1 MSVNVSEKGNI
12 DFTKG
17 SIIQNMIL
25 FSVPIVLGELF
36 QNFYNSVDALV
47 VGNFVGKYALGAVS
61 VCDTIAR
68 LLVGFFTGMSAGVS
82 VATVGSQF
90 LSVVLVCRKLRKTE
104 DSFRICISEIPEE
117 KALIGEVVNI
127 GSTMLKLLIPFYLVM
142 VVLRQLFLAIVM
154 RHPRIEYIYAAFPLG
169 WGLTA
174 FMLMIYGYFQLY
186 G

>member
-1 MSVNVSEKGNI
+1 MSAGVSEKGNI

-82 VATVGSQF
+82 VVVVREIF
-90 LSVVLVCRKLRKTE
+90 LGTLRGYGYARTPM
-104 DSFRICISEIPEE
+104 IIS
-117 KALIGEVVNI
+117 LFG
-127 GSTMLKLLIPFYLVM
+127 M

-169 WGLTA
+169 WGPPAAETGKELPLRDGSS
-174 FMLMIYGYFQLY
+174 FPVL
-186 G
+186 

>member
-17 SIIQNMIL
+17 SIIRNLIL

-82 VATVGSQF
+82 VVVARIFGSGDRDALKKSMRVTFSFGAVLGTV
-90 LSVVLVCRKLRKTE
+90 LAVLGILLAPAPLR
-104 DSFRICISEIPEE
+104 
-117 KALIGEVVNI
+117 
-127 GSTMLKLLIPFYLVM
+127 
-142 VVLRQLFLAIVM
+142 RQRGPAD
-154 RHPRIEYIYAAFPLG
+154 RSGRGDARP
-169 WGLTA
+169 
-174 FMLMIYGYFQLY
+174 
-186 G
+186 